1 MIMTS
6 PNWVIKPLVAEEI
19 YTDRQEY
26 LDYLYH
32 AALKAKTRRTG
43 STVLLGQR
51 RMGKTEIFK
60 RVVNRLFFEQDHKDP
75 QAVVPVF
82 YSFPDTFKSDQHF
95 AIKYVENFIRWYV
108 AFRLRDPKILL
119 ENEVKQPELKDIIQ
133 TQLTLTNS
141 FRNVFAYLE
150 TLIAKQV
157 TIPEQSALLLPRHI
171 SDYDDSTI
179 VMFLDEFQNTERSS
193 T

>member
-1 MIMTS
+1 MIMSS

-82 YSFPDTFKSDQHF
+82 YSFPDTFDNRWDF
-95 AIKYVENFIRWYV
+95 AIKYVENVLRWHL
-108 AFRLRDPKILL
+108 AFRLREPKFLS
-119 ENEVKQPELKDIIQ
+119 K
-133 TQLTLTNS
+133 
-141 FRNVFAYLE
+141 E
-150 TLIAKQV
+150 TMNREQLIAFITKPMAFFEVLEPSVNLIKSLIQQQI
-157 TIPEQSALLLPRHI
+157 TGPEQTAIYHPRWI
-171 SDYDDSTI
+171 SDYHDSTI

-193 T
+193 A